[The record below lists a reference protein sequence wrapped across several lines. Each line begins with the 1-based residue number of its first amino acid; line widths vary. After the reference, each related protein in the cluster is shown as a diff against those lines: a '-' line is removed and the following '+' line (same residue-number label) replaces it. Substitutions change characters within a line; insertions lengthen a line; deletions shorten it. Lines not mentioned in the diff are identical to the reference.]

1 RLGKEETI
9 VLVMAPAL
17 YVLGVG
23 GMIHPSA
30 GLITGRP
37 TDLEAQRGISNKR
50 IGIMALTLII
60 PPALAFFFI
69 LDKGYEDVMLP
80 AFGTLLLAPL
90 VLVRLARLVR
100 DREHFAEQESVLRQ
114 VSEELV
120 VARTTDDI
128 TDSVS
133 RGASMLLGQRLA
145 ALELQVPARSLGL
158 PTKPNSKTIG
168 DLVAES
174 AGSGTLRSGTLVPL
188 DESDNQFSGLIMVGD
203 SLKGLLLV
211 EITNRL
217 DDHLSNALSTLCRE
231 TAIALRAVDQVER
244 SVRERSEARFESL
257 IANSSDIL
265 AVLNAELKLVY
276 VSSVAERLLG
286 FPLSTLSLSELT
298 EIQHSKVGETGR
310 SGTVLDLIH
319 PDDRFIA
326 TKWLASV
333 AADRHDPIELRVQ
346 HFAGGYSWFEFIGT
360 DLSHDPNVCGLVL
373 NVREINDRKE
383 AEALLQVS
391 EARFKALVQNSGDLV
406 VVIDSDR
413 RIAYAS
419 PSVLKLTG
427 LNHEAILRADFN
439 SVFIDNDL
447 PSDTFSEAFSTT
459 SGEVIEFH
467 FTGPQ
472 GRQYLVESTIS
483 DLRDQPAIGGFVLNA
498 RDVTDRRAMERKILY
513 QASHDEVTGLP
524 NRANALQKLT
534 TILDKSSGATTVAL
548 LLIDIDALKD
558 VNDSLGH
565 EVGDELL
572 VEMAERLTSSLTFGD
587 IAARISGDEF
597 AIIVERAHGE
607 DQIMDLAYQLLDDV
621 SMPFTIRGQE
631 ISVSVSAGIAFDHT
645 REHTAE
651 VMLRNADTAMYRAKD
666 QGQNEVAV
674 FEPHMHTATFD
685 RLQLRADLAR
695 AVAHNQFEAY
705 YQPIVDLDTSRIIG
719 AEALVRWRHPQRG
732 MVGPNLFI
740 PLAEETGLISAIG
753 EWMIEKATHDLAAW
767 LIDYSESMEKFT
779 VSVNLSPQ
787 QLKNA
792 NLVDCV
798 THLLRDAGLPP
809 ERLVL
814 EITESTLVTE
824 ASGAVSMMKALR
836 DTGIRLSID
845 DFGTGYSS
853 LGYIQQFDFDVLKI
867 DKSFVDNV
875 AKGTN
880 RRIVQTIMDLARNL
894 EVKTVAE
901 GIEEMDQVE
910 VLRSLACPY
919 GQGYI
924 YSRPVP
930 ESDFRRL
937 LETQVLT
944 PVGPG

>member
-1 RLGKEETI
+1 
-9 VLVMAPAL
+9 
-17 YVLGVG
+17 
-23 GMIHPSA
+23 
-30 GLITGRP
+30 
-37 TDLEAQRGISNKR
+37 
-50 IGIMALTLII
+50 
-60 PPALAFFFI
+60 
-69 LDKGYEDVMLP
+69 
-80 AFGTLLLAPL
+80 
-90 VLVRLARLVR
+90 
-100 DREHFAEQESVLRQ
+100 
-114 VSEELV
+114 
-120 VARTTDDI
+120 
-128 TDSVS
+128 
-133 RGASMLLGQRLA
+133 
-145 ALELQVPARSLGL
+145 
-158 PTKPNSKTIG
+158 
-168 DLVAES
+168 
-174 AGSGTLRSGTLVPL
+174 
-188 DESDNQFSGLIMVGD
+188 
-203 SLKGLLLV
+203 
-211 EITNRL
+211 
-217 DDHLSNALSTLCRE
+217 
-231 TAIALRAVDQVER
+231 
-244 SVRERSEARFESL
+244 
-257 IANSSDIL
+257 
-265 AVLNAELKLVY
+265 
-276 VSSVAERLLG
+276 
-286 FPLSTLSLSELT
+286 
-298 EIQHSKVGETGR
+298 
-310 SGTVLDLIH
+310 
-319 PDDRFIA
+319 
-326 TKWLASV
+326 
-333 AADRHDPIELRVQ
+333 
-346 HFAGGYSWFEFIGT
+346 
-360 DLSHDPNVCGLVL
+360 
-373 NVREINDRKE
+373 
-383 AEALLQVS
+383 
-391 EARFKALVQNSGDLV
+391 
-406 VVIDSDR
+406 
-413 RIAYAS
+413 
-419 PSVLKLTG
+419 
-427 LNHEAILRADFN
+427 
-439 SVFIDNDL
+439 
-447 PSDTFSEAFSTT
+447 
-459 SGEVIEFH
+459 
-467 FTGPQ
+467 
-472 GRQYLVESTIS
+472 
-483 DLRDQPAIGGFVLNA
+483 
-498 RDVTDRRAMERKILY
+498 
-513 QASHDEVTGLP
+513 
-524 NRANALQKLT
+524 
-534 TILDKSSGATTVAL
+534 
-548 LLIDIDALKD
+548 
-558 VNDSLGH
+558 
-565 EVGDELL
+565 
-572 VEMAERLTSSLTFGD
+572 MAERLTSSLTFGD

-798 THLLRDAGLPP
+798 THLLRDAGLPA

-853 LGYIQQFDFDVLKI
+853 LGYIQDFDFDVLKI

-910 VLRSLACPY
+910 VLRSMACPY

-944 PVGPG
+944 PVGPS